1 MMGEILFIAHRIPYP
16 PDRGDKIRSWNI
28 VRKLAEIAPVHI
40 AAFADDARDMGFAP
54 ALSKVAASHRIILR
68 DMSRPIAGLRGVWRG
83 EPLSVA
89 LFDHPALHAHVAHL
103 MTERPISHVFV
114 YSGQMAQYVPELPQG
129 VRFIMDFG
137 DVDSAKFAAYGREQA
152 GVMGWINR
160 REARTLA
167 SYERQV
173 AARADVSL
181 FVSEAEATLFRTSAD
196 LGCDRVVALENGVDL
211 DYYNPRADFTPLTPG
226 ERGQGPLFVFTGQMD
241 YRPNVEAVDSFARRS
256 LPHIRERHPDARFAI
271 VGRNPAPTVRAL
283 GGLPGVVVTGAVADV
298 RGWLA
303 AADIVVA
310 PLRLARGIQNK
321 VLEAMAMARPVILS
335 PQAAEGIDAADDRH
349 FLIAHSST
357 DEVKAILALLA
368 DSDRASSLAAAARV
382 RVEQR
387 YSWRATL
394 ENLPDIMKIEVEYI
408 DTIAKVL

>member
-1 MMGEILFIAHRIPYP
+1 MGEILFIAHRIPYP

-40 AAFADDARDMGFAP
+40 AAFADDDRDMEFAP
-54 ALSKVAASHRIILR
+54 ALSEVAASYRIILR
-68 DMSRPIAGLRGVWRG
+68 DMSRPMAGLRGLWHG

-89 LFDHPALHAHVAHL
+89 LFDHPELHAHVAQL
-103 MTERPISHVFV
+103 LTERPISHVFV

-137 DVDSAKFAAYGREQA
+137 DVDSAKFAAYGQKQS

-167 SYERQV
+167 SFERQV
-173 AARADVSL
+173 AMRADVSL
-181 FVSEAEATLFRTSAD
+181 FVSEAEASLFRANVG
-196 LGCDRVVALENGVDL
+196 LGCDRAAALENGVDL
-211 DYYNPRADFTPLTPG
+211 NYFNPAADFKPLTND
-226 ERGQGPLFVFTGQMD
+226 ERVRGPLLVFTGQMD
-241 YRPNVEAVDSFARRS
+241 YRPNVEAVESFARRS
-256 LPHIRERHPDARFAI
+256 LPHIRERYPDAQFAI
-271 VGRNPAPTVRAL
+271 VGRNPVSAVRAL
-283 GGLPGVVVTGAVADV
+283 AGLPGIIVTGAVPDV

-321 VLEAMAMARPVILS
+321 VLEAMAMARPVVLS
-335 PQAAEGIDAADDRH
+335 PQAAEGIDAVDGTD
-349 FLIAHSST
+349 FLIADST
-357 DEVKAILALLA
+357 EEVSAVLALLD
-368 DSDRASSLAAAARV
+368 DSNCAARLAASGRT

-387 YSWRATL
+387 YSWQATL
-394 ENLPDIMKIEVEYI
+394 KNLPDIMKIEQEHI
-408 DTIAKVL
+408 DIKLETV